1 MRHRYVRDRLALAAV
16 FASSLLASL
25 APPAAFA
32 RDLPPIKTVGI
43 VSDLGDKI
51 RLQHIGFMVFSN
63 KLTEGE
69 FPDWRMDAHIAGVLE
84 AGLKERFELRAV
96 DFPKGKIAP
105 DLEDISLFEG
115 SSPEDNMRANAKPA
129 NGEPP
134 DAYLVVWPSRRQV
147 YPTNQFVEGLGL
159 LTQASRAR
167 TYMAIAVTLLDGRT
181 FEEIDTCAARVRPVS
196 FGEPDG
202 SYMNVTPEL
211 FAESFEAMTPEQK
224 KALEEGLKKM
234 LDDGLAYCLRDL
246 KLVP

>member
-1 MRHRYVRDRLALAAV
+1 MRHRYVFDRLALAAI

-25 APPAAFA
+25 ASPAAFA
-32 RDLPPIKTVGI
+32 RNLPSIKTVGV
-43 VSDLGDKI
+43 VSDVGDKI

-63 KLTEGE
+63 KLTEGD
-69 FPDWRMDAHIAGVLE
+69 FPEWGIDAHITSQLE
-84 AGLKERFELRAV
+84 AGLKERYELRAV

-105 DLEDISLFEG
+105 DLDDIGLFEG
-115 SSPEDNMRANAKPA
+115 PRPEKNMRVNAKPA
-129 NGEPP
+129 NGEPI
-134 DAYLVVWPSRRQV
+134 DAYLVVWQSSREV
-147 YPTNQFVEGLGL
+147 YPTNQHVQGLGL

-167 TYMAIAVTLLDGRT
+167 TYIAITVTLLDGKT

-196 FGEPDG
+196 FGDPDG

-211 FAESFEAMTPEQK
+211 FAESFDAMTPEQK

-234 LDDGLAYCLRDL
+234 LNDGLAYCLHDL